1 MTASAKNI
9 LILMSDEHRRDAMGC
24 AGHPLVK
31 TPHLDALAA
40 AGTRFSRAYT
50 ASPMC
55 VPTRAALAC
64 GTYVHQNR
72 YWDSAT
78 AYDASQPSW
87 MHMLRDAGYETTS
100 IGKLHFKSG
109 RHDNGFS
116 EEILP
121 MHIVGEKG
129 WVVGLLREDPPP
141 YDSAAELAAEI
152 GEGDTSYS
160 EYDRA
165 ITDAAVDWLAAPERK
180 QKPFAGFISL
190 VSPHYPLKAPEA
202 FFNLYDPATLPLPA
216 DSIPD
221 HEEIMAMAGFFDYQR
236 YFDEEKMRLAI
247 AAYYG
252 LVSFMDDCIG
262 RMLAALDA
270 AGLAED
276 TLIIYT
282 SDHGELLGDHGMWT
296 KQVMYEASAGI
307 PLIMR
312 GAGIPAGK
320 VTANG
325 AHLLDLAST
334 ALTLAGVD
342 QPSDWPGQ
350 NLAAI
355 ANAAPD
361 RSRTVFSEYHDGG
374 STTGAFMVVWDEWK
388 LVWYSGRKPQLFNLD
403 LDPGEYDDRA
413 DDPDAAAAL
422 AEGKKRLFDICDP
435 EAVSAMAFADQR
447 AHIEAL
453 GGTEACLNT
462 FVFNATPTP
471 TEQARMSEEGEI

>member
-165 ITDAAVDWLAAPERK
+165 ITNAAVDWLAAPERK

-276 TLIIYT
+276 TLIIYA

-312 GAGIPAGK
+312 GAGILRARSPRTGRICSILPAP
-320 VTANG
+320 
-325 AHLLDLAST
+325 HL
-334 ALTLAGVD
+334 
-342 QPSDWPGQ
+342 PSPGLI
-350 NLAAI
+350 NPATG
-355 ANAAPD
+355 
-361 RSRTVFSEYHDGG
+361 RTEPCRHCQC
-374 STTGAFMVVWDEWK
+374 
-388 LVWYSGRKPQLFNLD
+388 RP
-403 LDPGEYDDRA
+403 
-413 DDPDAAAAL
+413 
-422 AEGKKRLFDICDP
+422 
-435 EAVSAMAFADQR
+435 
-447 AHIEAL
+447 
-453 GGTEACLNT
+453 
-462 FVFNATPTP
+462 
-471 TEQARMSEEGEI
+471 

>member
-1 MTASAKNI
+1 
-9 LILMSDEHRRDAMGC
+9 
-24 AGHPLVK
+24 
-31 TPHLDALAA
+31 
-40 AGTRFSRAYT
+40 
-50 ASPMC
+50 
-55 VPTRAALAC
+55 
-64 GTYVHQNR
+64 
-72 YWDSAT
+72 
-78 AYDASQPSW
+78 
-87 MHMLRDAGYETTS
+87 
-100 IGKLHFKSG
+100 
-109 RHDNGFS
+109 
-116 EEILP
+116 

-165 ITDAAVDWLAAPERK
+165 ITDAAVDWLAAPEESRNLCGLHLPC
-180 QKPFAGFISL
+180 Q
-190 VSPHYPLKAPEA
+190 PHYPLKAPEA
-202 FFNLYDPATLPLPA
+202 FFNLYDPATLPLPT

-312 GAGIPAGK
+312 GASPCGQGHRER
-320 VTANG
+320 G
-325 AHLLDLAST
+325 ASA
-334 ALTLAGVD
+334 
-342 QPSDWPGQ
+342 
-350 NLAAI
+350 
-355 ANAAPD
+355 
-361 RSRTVFSEYHDGG
+361 RSCQHRTYPRRG
-374 STTGAFMVVWDEWK
+374 
-388 LVWYSGRKPQLFNLD
+388 
-403 LDPGEYDDRA
+403 
-413 DDPDAAAAL
+413 
-422 AEGKKRLFDICDP
+422 
-435 EAVSAMAFADQR
+435 
-447 AHIEAL
+447 
-453 GGTEACLNT
+453 
-462 FVFNATPTP
+462 
-471 TEQARMSEEGEI
+471 

>member
-1 MTASAKNI
+1 
-9 LILMSDEHRRDAMGC
+9 MGC
-24 AGHPLVK
+24 AGHDIVK
-31 TPHLDALAA
+31 TPHLDKLAA
-40 AGTRFSRAYT
+40 EGTLFSRAYT

-72 YWDSAT
+72 FWDSAT
-78 AYDASQPSW
+78 AYDGTPASW
-87 MHMLRDAGYETTS
+87 MHLMRDAGYETTS

-109 RHDNGFS
+109 RIDNGFS

-121 MHIVGEKG
+121 MHIVGEQG

-152 GEGDTSYS
+152 GSGDTSYTD
-160 EYDRA
+160 YDRM
-165 ITDAAVDWLAAPERK
+165 ITERTEEWLADPARHE
-180 QKPFAGFISL
+180 KPFAGFISL
-190 VSPHYPLKAPEA
+190 VSPHYPLKAPKP
-202 FFNLYDPATLPLPA
+202 FFDLYDPASLDLPT

-221 HEEIMAMAGFFDYQR
+221 HHEIQAMASFFDYQN

-262 RMLAALDA
+262 RILSALDA
-270 AGLAED
+270 AGLADD
-276 TLIIYT
+276 TLVIYT

-312 GAGIPAGK
+312 GKGIPEGK
-320 VTANG
+320 ITANG

-334 ALTLAGVD
+334 ALAVGGVEK
-342 QPSDWPGQ
+342 PASWPGQ
-350 NLAAI
+350 DLTKI
-355 ANAAPD
+355 AVAEPD

-374 STTGAFMVVWDEWK
+374 STTGAFMVVWEEWK
-388 LVWYSGRKPQLFNLD
+388 LIWYDGGKPQLFNLD
-403 LDPGEYDDRA
+403 LDPGEYHDLA
-413 DDPDAAAAL
+413 DDPSAATAL
-422 AEGKKRLFDICDP
+422 EEGRRRLHDICDP
-435 EAVSAMAFADQR
+435 AAVSALAFADQR
-447 AHIEAL
+447 DRIESL
-453 GGTEACLNT
+453 GGPQACLDT

-471 TEQARMSEEGEI
+471 AEQARMAEEEDI

>member
-1 MTASAKNI
+1 
-9 LILMSDEHRRDAMGC
+9 MSDEHRRDAMGC
-24 AGHPLVK
+24 AGHPLVQ

-165 ITDAAVDWLAAPERK
+165 ITDAAVDWLHAPERK

-221 HEEIMAMAGFFDYQR
+221 HEEIMAMADFFDYQR

-262 RMLAALDA
+262 RILAALDA
-270 AGLAED
+270 AGLTED

-312 GAGIPAGK
+312 GKGIPTGK

-361 RSRTVFSEYHDGG
+361 RSRTVFQNIMMAGQPQGRSWWSGMNGNWSGIQAASH
-374 STTGAFMVVWDEWK
+374 SCSILISIRANMKTAPMIPMRPQHWQRAKTGCSISVILRRSQRWPLPISAPI
-388 LVWYSGRKPQLFNLD
+388 SKPL
-403 LDPGEYDDRA
+403 
-413 DDPDAAAAL
+413 AAL
-422 AEGKKRLFDICDP
+422 RPASTHLSSMQRQHLQNRRACQKKASYKSTGKF
-435 EAVSAMAFADQR
+435 
-447 AHIEAL
+447 
-453 GGTEACLNT
+453 
-462 FVFNATPTP
+462 
-471 TEQARMSEEGEI
+471 